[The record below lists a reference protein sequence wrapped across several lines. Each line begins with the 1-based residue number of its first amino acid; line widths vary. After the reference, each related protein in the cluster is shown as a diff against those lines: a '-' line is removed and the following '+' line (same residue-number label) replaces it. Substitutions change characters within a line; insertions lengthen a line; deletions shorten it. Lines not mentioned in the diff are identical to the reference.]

1 MKYVFL
7 INSFGLKERTSKAL
21 DKIKEVCK
29 KLKLDYEIEI
39 NSEIRSTEDI
49 LENYKDS
56 ENIIFAIGGDGI
68 INRVLNAI
76 VDTKNILGYI
86 PYGTGNDFYRCNKE
100 LLNQGIN
107 KIDLVQIND
116 RYFINIACFGIDAD
130 IANNGEIIH
139 NKHIPKRERYNISLL
154 YNFIKYR
161 AREAKVEIDEDTYM
175 DRYTT
180 IAVCNGRYY
189 GGGYKIAPNSQLNDG
204 LVDVYLVRK
213 MHKISMAK
221 LILSMKD
228 AKHEK
233 SPNVNKIQT
242 DKLTIKSDKEI
253 ASNIDGEILT
263 AKEFNIKVIPKGIR
277 VYYDE
282 ELIDLLKE
290 K

>member
-1 MKYVFL
+1 MKHIFL
-7 INSFGLKERTSKAL
+7 VNSFGLKEKTAIVL
-21 DKIKEVCK
+21 DKIREVAK
-29 KLKLDYEIEI
+29 KLKLDFEIEI

-68 INRVLNAI
+68 INRVLNSI
-76 VDTKNILGYI
+76 VGTKNVLGYI

-100 LLNQGIN
+100 LLKQGIN

-130 IANNGEIIH
+130 IANNDEIIH
-139 NKHIPKRERYNISLL
+139 SKHIPKKERYNISLL

-161 AREAKVEIDEDTYM
+161 AREATVEIDEDTYL
-175 DRYTT
+175 DKYTT

-189 GGGYKIAPNSQLNDG
+189 GGGYKIAPTSELDDG
-204 LVDVYLVRK
+204 LLDVYLVRK
-213 MHKISMAK
+213 MPKISMAR
-221 LILSMKD
+221 LIMSMKD

-233 SPNVNKIQT
+233 SPRVNKIQT
-242 DKLTIKSDKEI
+242 DKLVIRSEKEI
-253 ASNIDGEILT
+253 ASNIDGEVLT
-263 AKEFNIKVIPKGIR
+263 AKEFNIKIIPKGIK

-282 ELIDLLKE
+282 ELINKLKE
-290 K
+290 